1 MIFPIFLHY
10 YLFWPQTE
18 PPRDALDTL
27 TLSQADLASLNTI
40 EQTDFLPFDP
50 ITKRTEG
57 TLRDTVTGVSSL
69 LLSTLSWF
77 LFVYLRCLFHVVNSQ
92 RSKINKIIFI
102 LNRIT
107 GEKYRTTKGA
117 PHIIMELTRNEGVK
131 RRCEADVTSLG
142 LRGIRALAVAKT
154 DDNGNSIVV

>member
-69 LLSTLSWF
+69 LLSTLSCF
-77 LFVYLRCLFHVVNSQ
+77 YSSISVAYFTSLIVNVL
-92 RSKINKIIFI
+92 KII
-102 LNRIT
+102 
-107 GEKYRTTKGA
+107 K
-117 PHIIMELTRNEGVK
+117 
-131 RRCEADVTSLG
+131 
-142 LRGIRALAVAKT
+142 
-154 DDNGNSIVV
+154 